1 MGWGNYFTSTKDGIT
16 VYNGSEFIFKGL
28 YAHPEQIKSL
38 ENITIAYVTAYFI
51 SFQEKFSNKLVDLSV
66 SFAVEILSLVKYLKI
81 QHEAIICNQTGRKSQ
96 PAAELAFLLRIKQ
109 IPAPGGNVMFPFCQ
123 TAFAVSL

>member
-1 MGWGNYFTSTKDGIT
+1 M
-16 VYNGSEFIFKGL
+16 E
-28 YAHPEQIKSL
+28 KS
-38 ENITIAYVTAYFI
+38 
-51 SFQEKFSNKLVDLSV
+51 SNKLVDLSF

-81 QHEAIICNQTGRKSQ
+81 QHKAIICNQTGRKSQ
-96 PAAELAFLLRIKQ
+96 PAAELALFLRIKQ